1 MGDAVCFSEL
11 YRELLEGFAV
21 RLEGVNEV
29 LECSL
34 CLMSI
39 NGSDILLFMIEDI
52 LFVAI
57 LTLLIPTV
65 VVWMQ
70 D

>member
-1 MGDAVCFSEL
+1 
-11 YRELLEGFAV
+11 
-21 RLEGVNEV
+21 
-29 LECSL
+29 
-34 CLMSI
+34 
-39 NGSDILLFMIEDI
+39 MIEDI